1 MKEANLTLSQ
11 YSSSL
16 SNPKV
21 AEKAKEIDIQDK
33 DSNPSRESQES
44 NLDSSRTITE
54 LDSSLNDDLDN
65 SLSIRKTSTEYKN
78 NQHGRWTTEEHCLF
92 LEGLVLYG
100 NEWKQV
106 QNHIT
111 TRSAT
116 QARSH
121 AQKFFIRI
129 RKSLN
134 SENDLG
140 NIKQFIFHLF
150 TNILGDKFKP
160 KNMNTFLDMMV
171 KLVFSEVS
179 VQKLKIPSLKYKM
192 ALKSKKLK
200 KINTKKTKSNSEKK
214 TKKLK
219 KDYNNSTLPSKK
231 SNKLSKK
238 SVIKN
243 NNTKETNFEA
253 KTKIF
258 SILKDQSKRTRTQDN
273 SKTKNDMNLN
283 FQNLSKNFQ
292 IQPPYINILTINMV
306 NNTNNNYVN
315 TPSQNQERE
324 VNSKQNN
331 PFNLEFEQLLPKTK
345 NTLSSF
351 EGNFFNTGLNN
362 QDDIDVFSLF
372 DYHN

>member
-1 MKEANLTLSQ
+1 MKEANLTLSH
-11 YSSSL
+11 SSSL
-16 SNPKV
+16 PNLKV
-21 AEKAKEIDIQDK
+21 NEKTNEKEIQDK
-33 DSNPSRESQES
+33 VSNPSQES
-44 NLDSSRTITE
+44 NVDSSRTITE
-54 LDSSLNDDLDN
+54 IDSSINDDLYN
-65 SLSIRKTSTEYKN
+65 SLSIKKSSIEHKN
-78 NQHGRWTTEEHCLF
+78 NQHGRWTSEEHCLF

-106 QNHIT
+106 QNHII

-129 RKSLN
+129 RKTLG

-140 NIKQFIFHLF
+140 NIKQFIFQLF
-150 TNILGDKFKP
+150 NNLLGDKFKP

-171 KLVFSEVS
+171 KLVFSEVN
-179 VQKLKIPSLKYKM
+179 VQKLKFPNLKYKM

-200 KINTKKTKSNSEKK
+200 KINAKKTKSNFEKK
-214 TKKLK
+214 SKIFKKNF
-219 KDYNNSTLPSKK
+219 NNSALSSKK
-231 SNKLSKK
+231 FNKSDKK
-238 SVIKN
+238 SVTKN
-243 NNTKETNFEA
+243 VITKET
-253 KTKIF
+253 KSKIF
-258 SILKDQSKRTRTQDN
+258 SIFKDHSRRTSTKDN
-273 SKTKNDMNLN
+273 SKSKNDMNLN
-283 FQNLSKNFQ
+283 FQNFSKNFQ

-306 NNTNNNYVN
+306 NNTNNNFVN
-315 TPSQNQERE
+315 TPSQKQERE
-324 VNSKQNN
+324 TNKKQNN

>member
-1 MKEANLTLSQ
+1 MKEANLTLSH
-11 YSSSL
+11 SSSL
-16 SNPKV
+16 PNLKANEKTSEKENQDKASNP
-21 AEKAKEIDIQDK
+21 
-33 DSNPSRESQES
+33 PQES
-44 NLDSSRTITE
+44 NVDSSRTITE
-54 LDSSLNDDLDN
+54 IDSSINDDLYN
-65 SLSIRKTSTEYKN
+65 SLSIKKSSIDHKN
-78 NQHGRWTTEEHCLF
+78 NQHGRWTNEEHCLF

-129 RKSLN
+129 RKTLG

-140 NIKQFIFHLF
+140 NIKQFIFQLF

-171 KLVFSEVS
+171 KLVFSEVN
-179 VQKLKIPSLKYKM
+179 VQKLKFPSLKYKM

-200 KINTKKTKSNSEKK
+200 KINAKKTKGNFEKK
-214 TKKLK
+214 SKKFK
-219 KDYNNSTLPSKK
+219 KDFNNSSLSSKK
-231 SNKLSKK
+231 INKSDKK
-238 SVIKN
+238 SVTKN
-243 NNTKETNFEA
+243 IITKEANFET
-253 KTKIF
+253 KSKIF
-258 SILKDQSKRTRTQDN
+258 SILKDHSRRASMQDN
-273 SKTKNDMNLN
+273 SKGKSDINLN

-324 VNSKQNN
+324 TNTKQNN

-351 EGNFFNTGLNN
+351 EGNIFNTGLNN